1 MDEIIVENS
10 KQLYEK
16 LRGKKISI
24 SMGQKQSVE
33 KFILA

>member
-1 MDEIIVENS
+1 MDEIIVGNS

-16 LRGKKISI
+16 LWGIKISI
-24 SMGQKQSVE
+24 SMGQKQLVE

>member
-24 SMGQKQSVE
+24 SMGQKQLVE
-33 KFILA
+33 KFILE